1 MLWQNMRH
9 GYLQLHPTL
18 QQHHYAEAAANQ
30 VGTPCSSALAMVL
43 CLEPLVVVC
52 IQHTRSVLSC
62 SPCGC

>member
-18 QQHHYAEAAANQ
+18 RQQHFVEAAAHQ
-30 VGTPCSSALAMVL
+30 VGTPCSSALALVL
-43 CLEPLVVVC
+43 CLEPFAC
-52 IQHTRSVLSC
+52 IEHIGCVLRC